1 MVLAHP
7 WHIEGRVKS
16 KTLTLSLSFVA
27 ILALGCDQ
35 GGSSLDT
42 AELAQECPSDF
53 LAEYETEQLDE
64 SWDQLMLEAEAYDVT
79 VETDFD
85 LTDVS
90 SICLDYKAQYDADKA
105 ALDDSQALVEEA
117 IAEAKAVE
125 ENAVDDAVLA
135 AGASR
140 VDRSSRW
147 VTYEF
152 AEGEVEDGDRVN
164 IEPGWITYI
173 MLHSTEGNWFSGNVR
188 HWAPLPINLEKSC
201 IKVSGSQIVFDIPE
215 VSRVAFSQYSWRFS
229 LLYPQ

>member
-1 MVLAHP
+1 M
-7 WHIEGRVKS
+7 KS
-16 KTLTLSLSFVA
+16 RILTLSLSF
-27 ILALGCDQ
+27 LALGCDQ

-42 AELAQECPSDF
+42 AELAQECSSDF

-79 VETDFD
+79 VETDLN
-85 LTDVS
+85 LTDVP

-117 IAEAKAVE
+117 KTEAKAVE
-125 ENAVDDAVLA
+125 EDAVDDAVLA
-135 AGASR
+135 AGASS
-140 VDRSSRW
+140 VDRSIRW

-152 AEGEVEDGDRVN
+152 GEGEIEDGDRVN

-188 HWAPLPINLEKSC
+188 HWAPVPINLEKSC
-201 IKVSGSQIVFDIPE
+201 IKVSGSRIVFDIPE
-215 VSRVAFSQYSWRFS
+215 LSQDAFAQYSWRFS